1 MALFNRATTDAAQ
14 PVVKAA
20 AGSNAGMSQIDNFYA
35 YTQGNTRQRAMSV
48 PAITRA
54 RDLLA
59 SVISCTPLI
68 MYNEI
73 WNPVDREMEEIE
85 IAPRSWLRRLDPAL
99 PNSTLFAWLF
109 DDLFFTQRAFLAITA
124 RTADG
129 FPSAFQRMPSAMV
142 LTQDQAGPVFFAPSK
157 QIMFNG
163 LPVDHRDVVQFISP
177 IQGLLYTSPNA
188 VLTSLKLE
196 GARLR
201 SAANSLPNGVLRQ
214 VGGEPLSAE
223 ELQQLSQS
231 FEAARLTNTVAALN
245 EFVTYT
251 ETTTDPSKQMLVEA
265 SEYQALEVARL
276 ANCPP
281 YLLGVATGSYSY
293 QNSTQARQ
301 DLYMFGAKLFM
312 DCIAET
318 LSADN
323 VLPRGTY
330 VKFDIDDYLSENYL
344 LDNSDVEI
352 NDTAETGV
360 MPNA

>member
-1 MALFNRATTDAAQ
+1 
-14 PVVKAA
+14 
-20 AGSNAGMSQIDNFYA
+20 
-35 YTQGNTRQRAMSV
+35 
-48 PAITRA
+48 
-54 RDLLA
+54 
-59 SVISCTPLI
+59 
-68 MYNEI
+68 
-73 WNPVDREMEEIE
+73 
-85 IAPRSWLRRLDPAL
+85 
-99 PNSTLFAWLF
+99 
-109 DDLFFTQRAFLAITA
+109 
-124 RTADG
+124 
-129 FPSAFQRMPSAMV
+129 
-142 LTQDQAGPVFFAPSK
+142 
-157 QIMFNG
+157 MFSG

-177 IQGLLYTSPNA
+177 IQGLLFTSPNA

-196 GARLR
+196 ASRMR
-201 SAANSLPNGVLRQ
+201 SASNSLPNGVLRQ
-214 VGGEPLSAE
+214 IGGEPLSAE
-223 ELQQLSQS
+223 ELQQLSQN
-231 FEAARLTNTVAALN
+231 FEACRMTNTVAALN

-265 SEYQALEVARL
+265 SEYQALEIARL

-330 VKFDIDDYLSENYL
+330 VKFDIEDYLSENYL
-344 LDNSDVEI
+344 MEKENDKY
-352 NDTAETGV
+352 DTAETGV

>member
-1 MALFNRATTDAAQ
+1 MGLFTRATTDAAQ

-20 AGSNAGMSQIDNFYA
+20 AGSNVGMSQLDNFYA
-35 YTQGNTRQRAMSV
+35 FTQGNTRQRAMSV

-68 MYNEI
+68 MYNEM
-73 WNPVDREMEEIE
+73 WNPVEREMEEIE
-85 IAPRSWLRRLDPAL
+85 IAPRNWLRRLDPAL
-99 PNSTLFAWLF
+99 PNATLFSWLF

-157 QIMFNG
+157 QIMFSG

-223 ELQQLSQS
+223 ELQNLSQS
-231 FEAARLTNTVAALN
+231 FEAARMTNTVAALN

-265 SEYQALEVARL
+265 SEYQALEIARL

-323 VLPRGTY
+323 VLPRGTF
-330 VKFDIDDYLSENYL
+330 VKFSIEDYLSENYL
-344 LDNSDVEI
+344 MEKENESY
-352 NDTAETGV
+352 DTAETGV

>member
-1 MALFNRATTDAAQ
+1 MGLFTRATTDAAQ

-20 AGSNAGMSQIDNFYA
+20 AGSNVGMSQLDNFYA
-35 YTQGNTRQRAMSV
+35 FTQGNTRQRAMSV

-59 SVISCTPLI
+59 SVIGCTPLK

-73 WNPVDREMEEIE
+73 WNPVDRELEQIE

-157 QIMFNG
+157 QIMFSG

-177 IQGLLYTSPNA
+177 IQGLLFTSPNA

-265 SEYQALEVARL
+265 SEYQALEIARL

-312 DCIAET
+312 DCISET

-344 LDNSDVEI
+344 LDNSEVEV

>member
-1 MALFNRATTDAAQ
+1 MGLFNRATTDAAQ

-20 AGSNAGMSQIDNFYA
+20 AGSNVGMSQLDNFYA
-35 YTQGNTRQRAMSV
+35 FTQGNTRQRAMSV

-59 SVISCTPLI
+59 SVIGCTPLK

-73 WNPVDREMEEIE
+73 WNPVDRELEQIE

-157 QIMFNG
+157 QIMFSG

-177 IQGLLYTSPNA
+177 IQGLLFTSPNA

-265 SEYQALEVARL
+265 SEYQALEIARL

-312 DCIAET
+312 DCISET

-344 LDNSDVEI
+344 MDNSDIEI

>member
-1 MALFNRATTDAAQ
+1 MGLFTRATADSRE

-20 AGSNAGMSQIDNFYA
+20 AGSNVGMSQIDNFYA
-35 YTQGNTRQRAMSV
+35 YTQGNNRQRAMSV

-59 SVISCTPLI
+59 SVIGCTPLKQFQE
-68 MYNEI
+68 M
-73 WNPVDREMEEIE
+73 WNGEEMEEIN

-99 PNSTLFAWLF
+99 PNSTTFAWLF
-109 DDLFFTQRAFLAITA
+109 DDLFFTQRAFLAITK
-124 RTADG
+124 RSADG
-129 FPSAFQRMPSAMV
+129 FPMSFQRMPSAMV

-177 IQGLLYTSPNA
+177 IQGLLFTSPNA

-214 VGGEPLSAE
+214 VGGEPLSGE

-265 SEYQALEVARL
+265 SEYQALEIARL

-344 LDNSDVEI
+344 MEKENDKY
-352 NDTAETGV
+352 DTAETGV

>member
-1 MALFNRATTDAAQ
+1 MALFNKVNKAAIGTT
-14 PVVKAA
+14 VKAA
-20 AGSNAGMSQIDNFYA
+20 ASGSNVGASQLDNFYA
-35 YTQGNTRQRAMSV
+35 FTQGATRQRAMAV

-59 SVISCTPLI
+59 SVIGCTPLS

-73 WNPVDREMEEIE
+73 WNPITRELEQIQ
-85 IAPRSWLRRLDPAL
+85 IAPRAWTRQLDPSL
-99 PNSTLFAWLF
+99 PNSTTLAWLF
-109 DDLFFTQRAFLAITA
+109 DDLFFTQRAFLYVTE
-124 RTADG
+124 RDSTG
-129 FPSAFQRMPSAMV
+129 YPKSFQRMPSAMV

-157 QIMFNG
+157 QIMFSG
-163 LPVDHRDVVQFISP
+163 LPIDHRDVVQFISP

-188 VLTSLKLE
+188 ILTSLKLE
-196 GARLR
+196 QARLR
-201 SAANSLPNGVLRQ
+201 NSSSLLPTGVLRQ
-214 VGGEPLSAE
+214 VAGEPLSE
-223 ELQQLSQS
+223 TELQQLGQS
-231 FEAARLTNTVAALN
+231 FEAARLTNSVAVLN

-251 ETTTDPSKQMLVEA
+251 ETNSDASKQMLVEA
-265 SEYQALEVARL
+265 SEYQALEIARL

-318 LSADN
+318 LSMNN

-330 VKFDIDDYLSENYL
+330 VKFDIENYLSESYL
-344 LDNSDVEI
+344 SEY
-352 NDTAETGV
+352 DTPAEVDEVGV

>member
-1 MALFNRATTDAAQ
+1 MGLFTRATTDAAQ

-20 AGSNAGMSQIDNFYA
+20 AGSNVGMSQIDNFYA

-48 PAITRA
+48 PSITRA

-59 SVISCTPLI
+59 SVIGCTPLI

-99 PNSTLFAWLF
+99 PNSTLFSWLF
-109 DDLFFTQRAFLAITA
+109 DDLFFTQRAFLAVTK
-124 RTADG
+124 RSADG
-129 FPSAFQRMPSAMV
+129 FPMAFQRMPSAMV

-157 QIMFNG
+157 QIMFSG

-201 SAANSLPNGVLRQ
+201 SASNSLPNGVLRQ

-251 ETTTDPSKQMLVEA
+251 ETTTDPSKQLLVEA
-265 SEYQALEVARL
+265 SEYQSKEIARL

-281 YLLGVATGSYSY
+281 YLLGIASGSYSY

-330 VKFDIDDYLSENYL
+330 VKFDVDDYLSENYL
-344 LDNSDVEI
+344 MDNTDIEV

>member
-1 MALFNRATTDAAQ
+1 
-14 PVVKAA
+14 
-20 AGSNAGMSQIDNFYA
+20 
-35 YTQGNTRQRAMSV
+35 
-48 PAITRA
+48 
-54 RDLLA
+54 
-59 SVISCTPLI
+59 
-68 MYNEI
+68 
-73 WNPVDREMEEIE
+73 
-85 IAPRSWLRRLDPAL
+85 
-99 PNSTLFAWLF
+99 
-109 DDLFFTQRAFLAITA
+109 
-124 RTADG
+124 
-129 FPSAFQRMPSAMV
+129 
-142 LTQDQAGPVFFAPSK
+142 
-157 QIMFNG
+157 
-163 LPVDHRDVVQFISP
+163 
-177 IQGLLYTSPNA
+177 LLYTSPNA

-265 SEYQALEVARL
+265 SEYQALEIARL

-344 LDNSDVEI
+344 MEKENDTY
-352 NDTAETGV
+352 DTAETGV

>member
-1 MALFNRATTDAAQ
+1 MGLFTRATADSRE

-20 AGSNAGMSQIDNFYA
+20 AGSNVGMSQLDNFYA
-35 YTQGNTRQRAMSV
+35 FTQGNNRQRAMSV

-59 SVISCTPLI
+59 SVIGCTPLK
-68 MYNEI
+68 MYNEM
-73 WNPVDREMEEIE
+73 WNGEEMEEVD

-99 PNSTLFAWLF
+99 PNSTIFAWLF
-109 DDLFFTQRAFLAITA
+109 DDLFFTQRAFLAVTK
-124 RTADG
+124 RSADG
-129 FPSAFQRMPSAMV
+129 FPMAFQRMPSAMV

-157 QIMFNG
+157 QIMFSG

-214 VGGEPLSAE
+214 IGGEPLSAE

-265 SEYQALEVARL
+265 SEYQALEIARL

-344 LDNSDVEI
+344 MEKEN
-352 NDTAETGV
+352 NNYDTAETGV

>member
-1 MALFNRATTDAAQ
+1 MGLFTRATADSRE

-20 AGSNAGMSQIDNFYA
+20 AGSNVGMSQLDNFYA
-35 YTQGNTRQRAMSV
+35 FTQGNTRQRAMSV

-59 SVISCTPLI
+59 SVIGCTPLK

-73 WNPVDREMEEIE
+73 WNPVDRELEEIE

-157 QIMFNG
+157 QIMFSG

-214 VGGEPLSAE
+214 IGGEPLSAE

-265 SEYQALEVARL
+265 SEYQALEIARL

-312 DCIAET
+312 DCISET

-344 LDNSDVEI
+344 MN
-352 NDTAETGV
+352 NDTEVEVNETGV

>member
-1 MALFNRATTDAAQ
+1 MALFNRAITDAAQ

-20 AGSNAGMSQIDNFYA
+20 AGSNVGMSQIDNFYA

-59 SVISCTPLI
+59 SVIGCTPLK

-73 WNPVDREMEEIE
+73 WNPVDRELEQIE

-157 QIMFNG
+157 QIMFSG

-265 SEYQALEVARL
+265 SEYQALEIARL

-312 DCIAET
+312 DCISET

-323 VLPRGTY
+323 VLPRGTF
-330 VKFDIDDYLSENYL
+330 VSFDIENYLSENYL
-344 LDNSDVEI
+344 LDNSEVEI

>member
-1 MALFNRATTDAAQ
+1 MGLFTRATADSRE

-20 AGSNAGMSQIDNFYA
+20 AGSNVGMSQIDNFYA
-35 YTQGNTRQRAMSV
+35 YTQGNNRQRAMSV

-59 SVISCTPLI
+59 SVIGCTPLK
-68 MYNEI
+68 MYNEM
-73 WNPVDREMEEIE
+73 WNPVERELEQIE

-99 PNSTLFAWLF
+99 PNSTTFAWLF
-109 DDLFFTQRAFLAITA
+109 DDLFFTQRAFLAITK
-124 RTADG
+124 RGADG
-129 FPSAFQRMPSAMV
+129 FPMAFQRMPSAMV

-177 IQGLLYTSPNA
+177 VQGLLYTSPNA

-201 SAANSLPNGVLRQ
+201 SASNSLPNGVLRQ
-214 VGGEPLSAE
+214 IGGEPLSAE

-231 FEAARLTNTVAALN
+231 FENARMTNTVAALN

-265 SEYQALEVARL
+265 SEYQALEIARL

-312 DCIAET
+312 DCISET

-344 LDNSDVEI
+344 MNDDTEVEV
-352 NDTAETGV
+352 NETGV

>member
-59 SVISCTPLI
+59 SVIGCTKLI
-68 MYNEI
+68 MFNEI
-73 WNPVDREMEEIE
+73 WNPVDRELEQIE

>member
-99 PNSTLFAWLF
+99 PNATLFAWLF
-109 DDLFFTQRAFLAITA
+109 DDLFFTQRAFLAITK
-124 RTADG
+124 RSADG
-129 FPSAFQRMPSAMV
+129 FPTQFQRMPSAMC

-265 SEYQALEVARL
+265 SEYQALEIARL

-312 DCIAET
+312 DCISET

-344 LDNSDVEI
+344 LDNSEVEV

>member
-1 MALFNRATTDAAQ
+1 MALFSRATTDAAQ

-20 AGSNAGMSQIDNFYA
+20 AGSNVGMSQLDNFYA
-35 YTQGNTRQRAMSV
+35 FTQGNTRQRAMAV

-59 SVISCTPLI
+59 SVIGCTPLK
-68 MYNEI
+68 MYNEM
-73 WNPVDREMEEIE
+73 WNPIDREMEEVE

-99 PNSTLFAWLF
+99 PNTTLFSWLF

-188 VLTSLKLE
+188 VLTAIKLE

-214 VGGEPLSAE
+214 VGGEPLSAV
-223 ELQQLSQS
+223 ELQTLAQN
-231 FEAARLTNTVAALN
+231 FEASRLTNTVAALN

-265 SEYQALEVARL
+265 SEYQALEIARL

-323 VLPRGTY
+323 VLPRGTF
-330 VKFDIDDYLSENYL
+330 VKFDIDEYLSENYL
-344 LDNSDVEI
+344 MDNSSMQI

-360 MPNA
+360 MPSA

>member
-1 MALFNRATTDAAQ
+1 MGLFTRATADSRE

-20 AGSNAGMSQIDNFYA
+20 AGSNVGMSQLDNFYA
-35 YTQGNTRQRAMSV
+35 FTQGNTRQRAMSV

-59 SVISCTPLI
+59 SVIGCTPLK

-73 WNPVDREMEEIE
+73 WNPVDRELEQIE

-157 QIMFNG
+157 QIMFSG

-177 IQGLLYTSPNA
+177 IQGLLFTSPNA

-196 GARLR
+196 NARLR
-201 SAANSLPNGVLRQ
+201 SAAQSLPNGVLRQ
-214 VGGEPLSAE
+214 IGGEPLSAE

-265 SEYQALEVARL
+265 SEYQALEIARL

-330 VKFDIDDYLSENYL
+330 VKFDIEDYLSENYL
-344 LDNSDVEI
+344 MEKE
-352 NDTAETGV
+352 NDKYNTAETGV

>member
-1 MALFNRATTDAAQ
+1 MGLFTRATADSRE

-20 AGSNAGMSQIDNFYA
+20 AGSNVGMSQLDNFYA
-35 YTQGNTRQRAMSV
+35 FTQGNNRQRAMSV

-59 SVISCTPLI
+59 SVIGCTPLK
-68 MYNEI
+68 MYNEM
-73 WNPVDREMEEIE
+73 WNGEEMEEVD

-99 PNSTLFAWLF
+99 PNSTTFAWLF
-109 DDLFFTQRAFLAITA
+109 DDLFFTQRAFLAITK
-124 RTADG
+124 RSADG
-129 FPSAFQRMPSAMV
+129 FPMAFQRMPSAMV

-157 QIMFNG
+157 QIMFSG

-177 IQGLLYTSPNA
+177 IQGLLFTSPNA

-196 GARLR
+196 ASRMR
-201 SAANSLPNGVLRQ
+201 SAMNSLPNGVLRQ
-214 VGGEPLSAE
+214 VGGEPLSGE

-265 SEYQALEVARL
+265 SEYQALEIARL

-312 DCIAET
+312 DCISET

-344 LDNSDVEI
+344 MEKENE
-352 NDTAETGV
+352 NYDTAETGV

>member
-1 MALFNRATTDAAQ
+1 MALFTRATTDTAQ

-20 AGSNAGMSQIDNFYA
+20 AGSNIGMSQIDNFYA

-59 SVISCTPLI
+59 SVIGCTPLK
-68 MYNEI
+68 MYNEM
-73 WNPVDREMEEIE
+73 WNPVDREMEEVE

-99 PNSTLFAWLF
+99 PNTTLFSWLF

-201 SAANSLPNGVLRQ
+201 SASNSLPNGVLRQ

-265 SEYQALEVARL
+265 SEYQALEIARL

-301 DLYMFGAKLFM
+301 DLYVFGAKLFM

-318 LSADN
+318 LSGNN
-323 VLPRGTY
+323 VLPKGTF
-330 VKFDIDDYLSENYL
+330 VKFDADEYISENYL
-344 LDNSDVEI
+344 METQDTQI
-352 NDTAETGV
+352 NDISPNGV

>member
-1 MALFNRATTDAAQ
+1 
-14 PVVKAA
+14 
-20 AGSNAGMSQIDNFYA
+20 
-35 YTQGNTRQRAMSV
+35 
-48 PAITRA
+48 
-54 RDLLA
+54 
-59 SVISCTPLI
+59 

-73 WNPVDREMEEIE
+73 WNPVDRELEQIE

-157 QIMFNG
+157 QIMFSG

-177 IQGLLYTSPNA
+177 IQGLLFTSPNA

-265 SEYQALEVARL
+265 SEYQALEIARL

-312 DCIAET
+312 DCISET

-344 LDNSDVEI
+344 MDNSDIQI

>member
-1 MALFNRATTDAAQ
+1 MGLFTRATADSRE

-20 AGSNAGMSQIDNFYA
+20 AGSNVGMSQLDNFYA
-35 YTQGNTRQRAMSV
+35 FTQGNNRQRAMSV

-59 SVISCTPLI
+59 SVIGCTPLK
-68 MYNEI
+68 MYNEM
-73 WNPVDREMEEIE
+73 WNGEEMEEVD

-99 PNSTLFAWLF
+99 PNSTTFAWLF
-109 DDLFFTQRAFLAITA
+109 DDLFFTQRAFLAITK
-124 RTADG
+124 RSADG
-129 FPSAFQRMPSAMV
+129 FPMAFQRMPSAMV

-157 QIMFNG
+157 QIMFSG

-177 IQGLLYTSPNA
+177 IQGLLFTSPNA

-196 GARLR
+196 SARLR
-201 SAANSLPNGVLRQ
+201 SASNSLPNGVLRQ
-214 VGGEPLSAE
+214 IGGEPLSAE

-265 SEYQALEVARL
+265 SEYQALEIARL

-344 LDNSDVEI
+344 MEKEN
-352 NDTAETGV
+352 NNYDTAETGV

>member
-1 MALFNRATTDAAQ
+1 MALFNKVNKAAIGTT
-14 PVVKAA
+14 VKAA
-20 AGSNAGMSQIDNFYA
+20 ATGSNVGASQLDNFYA
-35 YTQGNTRQRAMSV
+35 FTQGNNRQRAMAV

-59 SVISCTPLI
+59 SVIGCTPLS
-68 MYNEI
+68 MYNEM
-73 WNPVDREMEEIE
+73 WNPVTRELEQIQ
-85 IAPRSWLRRLDPAL
+85 IAPRAWTRQLDPSL
-99 PNSTLFAWLF
+99 PNSTTLSWLF
-109 DDLFFTQRAFLAITA
+109 DDLFFTQRAFLYVTE
-124 RTADG
+124 RDSTG
-129 FPSAFQRMPSAMV
+129 YPKSFQRMPSAMV

-157 QIMFNG
+157 QIMFSG
-163 LPVDHRDVVQFISP
+163 LPIDHRDVVQFISP

-188 VLTSLKLE
+188 ILTSLKLE
-196 GARLR
+196 QSRMR
-201 SAANSLPNGVLRQ
+201 SANQTIPNGVLRQ
-214 VGGEPLSAE
+214 VAGEPLSAE
-223 ELQQLSQS
+223 ELQQLGQS
-231 FEAARLTNTVAALN
+231 FENARLTNSVAVLN

-251 ETTTDPSKQMLVEA
+251 ETTSDPSKQMLVAA
-265 SEYQALEVARL
+265 SEYQALEIARL

-318 LSADN
+318 LSMGN

-330 VKFDIDDYLSENYL
+330 CKFEISDYLSETYL
-344 LDNSDVEI
+344 SEYDTPAEVE
-352 NDTAETGV
+352 EVGV

>member
-1 MALFNRATTDAAQ
+1 MGLFNRATTDAAQ

-20 AGSNAGMSQIDNFYA
+20 AGSNVGMSQLDNFYA
-35 YTQGNTRQRAMSV
+35 FTQGNTRQRAMSV

-59 SVISCTPLI
+59 SVIGCTPLK

-73 WNPVDREMEEIE
+73 WNPVDRELEQIE

-157 QIMFNG
+157 QIMFSG

-177 IQGLLYTSPNA
+177 IQGLLFTSPNA

-265 SEYQALEVARL
+265 SEYQALEIARL

-312 DCIAET
+312 DCISET

-323 VLPRGTY
+323 VLPRGTF
-330 VKFDIDDYLSENYL
+330 VSFDIENYLSENYL
-344 LDNSDVEI
+344 LDNSEIEI

>member
-1 MALFNRATTDAAQ
+1 
-14 PVVKAA
+14 
-20 AGSNAGMSQIDNFYA
+20 
-35 YTQGNTRQRAMSV
+35 
-48 PAITRA
+48 
-54 RDLLA
+54 
-59 SVISCTPLI
+59 
-68 MYNEI
+68 
-73 WNPVDREMEEIE
+73 
-85 IAPRSWLRRLDPAL
+85 
-99 PNSTLFAWLF
+99 
-109 DDLFFTQRAFLAITA
+109 
-124 RTADG
+124 
-129 FPSAFQRMPSAMV
+129 
-142 LTQDQAGPVFFAPSK
+142 
-157 QIMFNG
+157 MFNG
-163 LPVDHRDVVQFISP
+163 LPVDHKDVVQFISP

-214 VGGEPLSAE
+214 VGGEPLSGE

-265 SEYQALEVARL
+265 SEYQALEIARL
-276 ANCPP
+276 ANFPP

-344 LDNSDVEI
+344 MN
-352 NDTAETGV
+352 NDTELEVNETGV

>member
-1 MALFNRATTDAAQ
+1 MGLFTRATADSRE

-20 AGSNAGMSQIDNFYA
+20 AGSNVGMSQLDNFYA
-35 YTQGNTRQRAMSV
+35 FTQGNNRQRAMSV

-59 SVISCTPLI
+59 SVIGCTPLK
-68 MYNEI
+68 MYNEM
-73 WNPVDREMEEIE
+73 WNGEEMEEVD
-85 IAPRSWLRRLDPAL
+85 IAPRSWLRRLDPSL
-99 PNSTLFAWLF
+99 PNSTTFAWLF
-109 DDLFFTQRAFLAITA
+109 DDLFFTQRAFLAITK
-124 RTADG
+124 RSADG
-129 FPSAFQRMPSAMV
+129 FPMAFQRMPSAMV

-157 QIMFNG
+157 QIMFSG

-177 IQGLLYTSPNA
+177 IQGLLFTSPNA

-196 GARLR
+196 ASRMR
-201 SAANSLPNGVLRQ
+201 SAMNSLPNGVLRQ
-214 VGGEPLSAE
+214 VGGEPLSGE

-265 SEYQALEVARL
+265 SEYQALEIARL

-330 VKFDIDDYLSENYL
+330 VKFDIEDYLSENYL
-344 LDNSDVEI
+344 MEKENDKY
-352 NDTAETGV
+352 DTAETGV